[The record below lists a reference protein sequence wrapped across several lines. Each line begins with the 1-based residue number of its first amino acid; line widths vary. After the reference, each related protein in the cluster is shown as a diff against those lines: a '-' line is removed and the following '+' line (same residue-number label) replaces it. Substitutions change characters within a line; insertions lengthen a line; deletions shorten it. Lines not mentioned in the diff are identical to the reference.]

1 MNFVFLSPHFPPNYY
16 LFCVHLRRF
25 GATVLGL
32 ADEPYENLRPEL
44 RDALNEYYRVYDLH
58 DYDSLLRALGYFTH
72 RYGKLDG
79 LDSQNEYWL
88 ETEAKLRTDFNIPGL
103 DARQIVKVKKKSEM
117 KKQFIRAGVAVAKGK
132 VVTNLTQARQFIGEV
147 GYPVVAK
154 PDIGVGAAKTYKIN
168 RQEDL
173 EYFWRD
179 KLPTPYLL
187 EEFVSGQIFTF
198 DGLVDQDGQIVFY
211 TSHYYSQG
219 IMETVNEDRDVY
231 YVSLRQIPSDLEMA
245 GRAIVRVYGL
255 KARFFHFEFFRTPS
269 GKLIALEV
277 NMRPPGGLTTDMF
290 NYANDT
296 DVYQEWANIIVNNRF
311 EGRNDR
317 PYHCAYVGRKS
328 NKSYRHSHQEILA
341 ELGEAVVHHE
351 AISGVFS
358 AALGNYGYLV
368 RSPDLSEIERMAA
381 FIQEKEA

>member
-32 ADEPYENLRPEL
+32 ADEPYERLRPEL
-44 RDALNEYYRVYDLH
+44 RDALSEYYRVYDLH

-72 RYGKLDG
+72 RYGKIGG

-103 DARQIVKVKKKSEM
+103 NVHQIAKVKKKSEM
-117 KKQFIRAGVAVAKGK
+117 KKQFIKAGVAVAKGK
-132 VVTNLTQARQFIGEV
+132 VVKTLQQAKRFVAEV

-154 PDIGVGAAKTYKIN
+154 PDVGVGAAKTYKIDN
-168 RQEDL
+168 EEDL
-173 EYFWRD
+173 EFFWRD

-187 EEFVSGQIFTF
+187 EEFVQGQIFTF
-198 DGLVDQDGQIVFY
+198 DGLVDQNGQIVFY
-211 TSHYYSQG
+211 TSHLYSQG
-219 IMETVNEDRDVY
+219 IMETVNEDRDIFY
-231 YVSLRQIPSDLEMA
+231 YSLRQIPTDLEMA
-245 GRAIVRVYGL
+245 GRAIVRVYQL
-255 KARFFHFEFFRTPS
+255 KARFFHFEFFRTAD
-269 GKLIALEV
+269 GQLIALEV

-317 PYHCAYVGRKS
+317 PYHCAYVGRKN
-328 NKSYRHSHQEILA
+328 NKSYRHSHQEILS
-341 ELGEAVVHHE
+341 ELKGALMHHE
-351 AISGVFS
+351 PISGIFR
-358 AALGNYGYLV
+358 AALGDYGYLI
-368 RSPDLSEIERMAA
+368 RSPDLAEIERMAA
-381 FIQEKEA
+381 FIQEKER

>member
-32 ADEPYENLRPEL
+32 ADEPYERLRPEL
-44 RDALNEYYRVYDLH
+44 REALSEYYRVYDLH

-72 RYGKLDG
+72 RYGKIGG

-88 ETEAKLRTDFNIPGL
+88 ETEARLRTDFNIPGL
-103 DARQIVKVKKKSEM
+103 NVHQIAKVKKKSEM
-117 KKQFIRAGVAVAKGK
+117 KKQFIKAGVAVAKGK
-132 VVTNLTQARQFIGEV
+132 VVKTLQQAKQFVAEV

-154 PDIGVGAAKTYKIN
+154 PDVGVGAAKTYKIN
-168 RQEDL
+168 NEEDL
-173 EYFWRD
+173 EFFWRD

-187 EEFVSGQIFTF
+187 EEFVQGQIFTF
-198 DGLVDQDGQIVFY
+198 DGLVDQNGQIVFY
-211 TSHYYSQG
+211 TSHLYSQG
-219 IMETVNEDRDVY
+219 IMETVNEDRDIFY
-231 YVSLRQIPSDLEMA
+231 YSLRQIPTDLEMA
-245 GRAIVRVYGL
+245 GRAIVRVYQL
-255 KARFFHFEFFRTPS
+255 KARFFHFEFFRTAD
-269 GKLIALEV
+269 GQLIALEV

-317 PYHCAYVGRKS
+317 PYHCAYVGRKN
-328 NKSYRHSHQEILA
+328 NKSYRHSHQEILD
-341 ELGEAVVHHE
+341 ELKGALMHHE
-351 AISGVFS
+351 PISGIFR
-358 AALGNYGYLV
+358 AALGDYGYLI
-368 RSPDLSEIERMAA
+368 RSPDLAEIERMAA
-381 FIQEKEA
+381 FIQEKEQ

>member
-32 ADEPYENLRPEL
+32 ADEPYEALRPEL
-44 RDALNEYYRVYDLH
+44 RDALSEYYRVYDLH
-58 DYDSLLRALGYFTH
+58 DYDSLIRALGYFTH
-72 RYGKLDG
+72 RYGKIDG
-79 LDSQNEYWL
+79 LDSHNEYWL
-88 ETEAKLRTDFNIPGL
+88 ETEARLRTDFNIPGL
-103 DARQIVKVKKKSEM
+103 DNRQITRVKRKSEM
-117 KKQFIRAGVAVAKGK
+117 KKQFVKAGVAVARGK
-132 VVTNLTQARQFIGEV
+132 VVSTLQQARQFIAEV

-154 PDIGVGAAKTYKIN
+154 PDVGVGAAKTYKIN
-168 RQEDL
+168 GEQDMDF
-173 EYFWRD
+173 FWRD

-198 DGLVDQDGQIVFY
+198 DGLVDQNGHIVFY

-231 YVSLRQIPSDLEMA
+231 YVSLRQIPADLEAA
-245 GRAIVRVYGL
+245 GRAIVRVYQL
-255 KARFFHFEFFRTPS
+255 KARFFHFEFFRTPE
-269 GKLIALEV
+269 GKLVALEV

-296 DVYQEWANIIVNNRF
+296 DIYQEWANIIVNNRF

-317 PYHCAYVGRKS
+317 PYHCAYVGRKE
-328 NKSYRHSHQEILA
+328 NKPYRHTHDEILR
-341 ELGEAVVHHE
+341 ELGSNIVHHE
-351 AISGVFS
+351 AISGIFS
-358 AALGNYGYLV
+358 AALGNYGYLI
-368 RSPDLSEIERMAA
+368 RSPELTEIERMAA
-381 FIQEKEA
+381 FIQEKES